1 MAIADL
7 SNVLNI
13 FRGKEPSPEAKEALF
28 NEVLLMT
35 LARASSSDA
44 NIDPVEIST
53 VQKILQ
59 STTGETFS
67 EADIRLAARPSL
79 YEEAP
84 FSKYLN
90 SVRKRLDSSHR
101 AAIVQTLAQVIRSDT
116 RLSVLEVDFFN
127 MVANELQVTPAEVA
141 GLTPA
146 DG

>member
-44 NIDPVEIST
+44 NIDPAELST
-53 VQKILQ
+53 VQGILERI
-59 STTGETFS
+59 TGESFS
-67 EADIRLAARPSL
+67 EPDIRMAARPSL

-84 FSKYLN
+84 FSKYLI
-90 SVRKRLDSSHR
+90 SVRKRLDAAQR
-101 AAIVQTLAQVIRSDT
+101 ATIVQALAEVIRSDE

-141 GLTPA
+141 GLSPA